1 MRKNIS
7 NLLQKGNLTPKE
19 RYLLLIQA
27 DVIEATTNKKT
38 LTEADK
44 EALTSW
50 QAKTSNEAREWNRYN
65 EGWKLSG
72 RAGLEAEMIYWQTRT
87 DHYRKNIID
96 MDLQFYPYYREQLNA
111 LQTLKKIKVVDIKE
125 AVEITNKQREQQL
138 KGGVDFDYAI
148 YQLAFESLSDD
159 LKKDLKTLYDEVEYD
174 TEYLDSEEIIANLFN
189 GKDTLTE
196 KAKEKIAE
204 LVAERGYNKFAK
216 EYQFYHYFADIPIM
230 EIAKRW
236 VKEKGIK
243 LSQKQYDRLEK
254 IKAGLREK
262 IEKAKKD
269 KETQETALKVEKNLK
284 ERDKSSGENWLL
296 EDNIEE
302 ILEYYARDNKITVKD
317 IIKEACLRWLD
328 EGLLISDYSPI
339 FNDEGKDTYNGD
351 TKHTH
356 SKIFKEWLKAK
367 DKARETLKSLITK
380 GDLKTADKTGQDKII
395 TGDSLYNFKSDY
407 KFVKDFKERVDKYQ
421 PNLGLVYAD
430 DDPKQK
436 GDHLDRELLIAD
448 KDKDGKP
455 AVISMFGMSIKKI
468 EAQFNRNF
476 FTETKK
482 DGETYLEFKSDE
494 VEKVFKEIRE
504 DLIKSYAR
512 LLAFSKVFKR
522 LSKTYEA
529 EIDYALKERVKNVS
543 DFIDQHN
550 EHLENALEDTR
561 GFGVGFGLYKKPLK
575 TKDDLFINRDGILPD
590 TEILTS
596 WTQKFE
602 DILGDDF

>member
-44 EALTSW
+44 SALQGW
-50 QAKTSNEAREWNRYN
+50 QAKTSNEAREWNKYN

-72 RAGLEAEMIYWQTRT
+72 RVGLEAEQIYWQTRA

-96 MDLQFYPYYREQLNA
+96 IDLQFYPYYREQLNA

-138 KGGVDFDYAI
+138 KGGLDFDYAI
-148 YQLAFESLSDD
+148 YQLAFEGLSDD
-159 LKKDLKTLYDEVEYD
+159 LKKDLKTLYDEVKYD
-174 TEYLDSEEIIANLFN
+174 TEYLDNEEIIANLFN

-204 LVAERGYNKFAK
+204 LVAERSYNKFAK
-216 EYQFYHYFADIPIM
+216 EYQFYHYFAGIPIM

-236 VKEKGIK
+236 TKEKGIK
-243 LSQKQYDRLEK
+243 PSKKDYEWLEK
-254 IKAGLREK
+254 IKGKLEKKGLKKEFEKDTKQKTDEEWLLGEK
-262 IEKAKKD
+262 IK
-269 KETQETALKVEKNLK
+269 
-284 ERDKSSGENWLL
+284 
-296 EDNIEE
+296 E
-302 ILEYYARDNKITVKD
+302 ILEDYARDNKTTVKD
-317 IIKEACLRWLD
+317 IIKEACLKWLD
-328 EGLLISDYSPI
+328 EGLLITDYSPI
-339 FNDEGKDTYNGD
+339 FNSEQKDTYNGD

-436 GDHLDRELLIAD
+436 GDHLDRELLIANTD
-448 KDKDGKP
+448 KEGKLD
-455 AVISMFGMSIKKI
+455 VISMFGMSIKKI
-468 EAQFNRNF
+468 EGRFNRNF
-476 FTETKK
+476 FTETEK
-482 DGETYLEFKSDE
+482 DEETYLEFKSDE

-504 DLIKSYAR
+504 DLIKSYAK
-512 LLAFSKVFKR
+512 LLAFSEVFKR

-550 EHLENALEDTR
+550 EHLEIALEDTR

-590 TEILTS
+590 AEILTG